1 MEFLSKLDS
10 NPGIHAQIW
19 KECFE
24 STHLQILSSILSM
37 GKKLP
42 NQDWQL
48 VQIARER
55 IRHFDRVKGN
65 IRENLCEMI
74 FKIRVYS
81 SLSNNRQWTWRS
93 FWKKGIMVNKLS
105 FFYGEAAKK
114 QNDTHAMFG
123 IMNKYRKRK
132 KYPCPCRSY
141 RRKQFQAQASFK

>member
-37 GKKLP
+37 DKKLP

-48 VQIARER
+48 VQTVRELA
-55 IRHFDRVKGN
+55 RHFDRVKGD

-81 SLSNNRQWTWRS
+81 SLSNNRQSTWRS
-93 FWKKGIMVNKLS
+93 FWKIGIMVNKLS
-105 FFYGEAAKK
+105 FFYGEAGKK
-114 QNDTHAMFG
+114 QNDPHPMFG
-123 IMNKYRKRK
+123 IMSKYRKRK
-132 KYPCPCRSY
+132 KFSSPSRSY
-141 RRKQFQAQASFK
+141 RRKQFQAQAFFK